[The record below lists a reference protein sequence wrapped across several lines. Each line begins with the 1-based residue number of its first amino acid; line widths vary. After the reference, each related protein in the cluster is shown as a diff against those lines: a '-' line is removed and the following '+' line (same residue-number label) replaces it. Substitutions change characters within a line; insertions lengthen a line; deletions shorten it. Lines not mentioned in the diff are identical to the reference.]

1 MDDLEHLLRKRA
13 VPVAVPDDLM
23 ARILADAAREQPRAP
38 SFAPR
43 FAIAPASAPERMTLW
58 QILSDLFGG
67 GGALAG
73 LASAACAGLY
83 LGLAQPAAI
92 STIALAFSGGSAV
105 DQLDFMP
112 SIDLVLA
119 AE

>member
-23 ARILADAAREQPRAP
+23 ARILADATREQPRAP
-38 SFAPR
+38 SFALRP
-43 FAIAPASAPERMTLW
+43 APAPERMTPW

-83 LGLAQPAAI
+83 LGVAQPAAI
-92 STIALAFSGGSAV
+92 STIALAFSGSSAV

-112 SIDLVLA
+112 SIDSVLA

>member
-13 VPVAVPDDLM
+13 VPVTVPDDLM

-43 FAIAPASAPERMTLW
+43 PAAAPERMTLW

-83 LGLAQPAAI
+83 LGVAQPAAI
-92 STIALAFSGGSAV
+92 STIALAFSGSSAV

-112 SIDLVLA
+112 SIDSVLA